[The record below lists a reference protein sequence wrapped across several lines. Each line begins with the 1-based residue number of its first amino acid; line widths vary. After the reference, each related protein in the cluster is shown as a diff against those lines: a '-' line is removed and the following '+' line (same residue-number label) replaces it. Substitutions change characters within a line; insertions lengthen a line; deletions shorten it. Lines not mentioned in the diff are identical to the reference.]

1 MRRNNPFESDASEY
15 ERWFERNDKILYS
28 EVESIRQLMPVSGEG
43 IEIGVGTGIFASAL
57 GIKTGV
63 EPSETMAIEAL
74 KKGID
79 VKKGVAEKLP
89 VDDESY
95 QFALMVTVDCFV
107 DDVSKAFSEARRI
120 LVDNGALIVAFLDKA
135 TPLGKIY
142 EKNKHLHKSY
152 KDADFHSANE
162 IVKLLEAA
170 GFKITDSRQTVFS
183 LENKSQEIRD
193 GTGEGLFAVI
203 KAKKQ

>member
-95 QFALMVTVDCFV
+95 QFALMVTDDCFV

>member
-142 EKNKHLHKSY
+142 EKNKHLYKSY